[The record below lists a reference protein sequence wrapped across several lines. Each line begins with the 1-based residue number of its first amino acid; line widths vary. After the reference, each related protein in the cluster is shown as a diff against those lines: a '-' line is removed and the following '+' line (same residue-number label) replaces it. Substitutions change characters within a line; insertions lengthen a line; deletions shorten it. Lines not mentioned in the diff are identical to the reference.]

1 MTPTPGVVLVA
12 CDLDQ
17 TLVYSRRSAAAPVDD
32 AVCVEIYQDRPQSF
46 VTPVAAA
53 AIGALTA
60 AGVFAAVTSRTREQL
75 ARITLPGP
83 PPRFAVAANGGRLL
97 VDGVEDLG
105 WSRAVERRAAEGT
118 PLAEVE
124 RHVAE
129 LCRPEWT
136 TARRV
141 AEGLFVYA
149 VVDLDRM
156 PTDVVARAAAWAA
169 DHDWAFS
176 AQGRKL
182 YWIPRGVSKG
192 VAARELAER
201 VGAETLL
208 AAGDSHLD
216 RDLLEVADAG
226 WLPRHGELA
235 QAGWRAAHV
244 EVTDGVGLAAGEQ
257 IAVALARRAVTEGVP
272 A

>member
-1 MTPTPGVVLVA
+1 MILAA

-17 TLVYSRRSAAAPVDD
+17 TLIYSARSAATPVDD
-32 AVCVEIYQDRPQSF
+32 AVCVEIYQGKPQSF
-46 VTPVAAA
+46 LTAAA
-53 AIGALTA
+53 AEAVGALT
-60 AGVFAAVTSRTREQL
+60 GGGHFVAVTSRTREQL

-83 PPRFAVAANGGRLL
+83 PPRYAVAANGGRLL
-97 VDGVEDLG
+97 VDGVEDAA
-105 WSRAVERRAAEGT
+105 WSSAVERRVQEGT
-118 PLAEVE
+118 PLAAVE
-124 RHVAE
+124 AFVAE

-136 TARRV
+136 SARRV

-149 VVDLDRM
+149 VVDLVRL
-156 PTDVVARAAAWAA
+156 PVGTVEAAATWAA
-169 DHDWAFS
+169 EHGWAFS

-192 VAARELAER
+192 VAAREVAGR

-216 RDLLEVADAG
+216 RDLLEAADAG

-235 QAGWRAAHV
+235 RAGWRADHV
-244 EVTDGVGLAAGEQ
+244 KVSHGVGLAAGEE
-257 IAVALARRAVTEGVP
+257 IATAMADRVLAVRA
-272 A
+272 